1 VIAERMAP
9 SMIKRG
15 LRGARFSPLEPEF
28 PDTLN
33 GIGWY
38 VHLPFCRRLCPYCCF
53 HSLQYSPNKVAPYL
67 GAVKKEIQTYRERL
81 GRIKIGDVYFGGGT
95 PSLTWEG
102 IVEIM
107 EHIRSQFKME
117 GEVGFEAN
125 PEDINKTMCDALR
138 QAGVTKIS
146 LGVQSF
152 DGEILGGMRR
162 GYSATAV
169 LKAIELL
176 LGSGFYVSIDL
187 LHGLPQQRIPSL
199 LGDLKVAAGTEVH
212 QISYYPLML
221 FPHTRWYK
229 DFQKGQIAIASPRL
243 QREMFYT
250 VGDFLTANGYNQV
263 SCWEFRNR
271 DRDGTPYVTCT
282 RDENIGVGISAYT
295 KIGGLFYVNTF
306 SLREYIK
313 KVESDLP
320 IATGTITPPDRVMR
334 RWFMMG
340 LYRLRVDKAE
350 FENRFGVKM
359 ERAMGRFML
368 MLKLLNLIKE
378 HPTHVEVTRG
388 GMYWASLMTMASMLT
403 LPARYYEECLH
414 SPWPGDF
421 EL

>member
-1 VIAERMAP
+1 LIAERMAP

-15 LRGARFSPLEPEF
+15 LRGTRFSPLEPEL
-28 PDTLN
+28 PPTLN

-53 HSLQYSPNKVAPYL
+53 HSLQYSPSKVTPYIE
-67 GAVKKEIQTYRERL
+67 AVKKEIQTYRDRL
-81 GRIKIGDVYFGGGT
+81 GKIKIGDVYFGGGT

-107 EHIRSQFKME
+107 DYIRSKFEME
-117 GEVGFEAN
+117 GKFGFEAN
-125 PEDINKTMCDALR
+125 PEDINAEMCRAVK
-138 QAGVTKIS
+138 QAGVTKVS

-152 DGEILGGMRR
+152 DKEILRSMGR
-162 GYSATAV
+162 GYDAKNV

-176 LGSGFYVSIDL
+176 LGEGFYVSIDL
-187 LHGLPQQRIPSL
+187 LHSLPGQQTPSL
-199 LGDLKVAAGTEVH
+199 LGDLEKAAGTGVH

-221 FPHTRWYK
+221 FPYTRWYH
-229 DFQKGQIAIASPRL
+229 DVQRERITTPSSRL
-243 QREMFYT
+243 EREMFYT
-250 VGDFLTANGYNQV
+250 VGDFLTANGYKQAT
-263 SCWEFRNR
+263 CWEFTNR
-271 DRDGTPYVTCT
+271 GGAQYVTCT
-282 RDENIGVGISAYT
+282 RDENIGVGLSAYT

-313 KVESDLP
+313 RVESGLP
-320 IATGTITPPDRVMR
+320 VATGTITPPDRVMR

-350 FENRFGVKM
+350 FEKRFGVKM
-359 ERAMGRFML
+359 EQAMGRFLL
-368 MLKLLNLIKE
+368 MLKLLNLVKE
-378 HPTHVEVTRG
+378 HPTHIEVTRG
-388 GMYWASLMTMASMLT
+388 GMYWASLMTKASMLT

>member
-1 VIAERMAP
+1 MIAERMAP

-15 LRGARFSPLEPEF
+15 LKGTRFSPIEPEF
-28 PDTLN
+28 TADLN

-53 HSLQYSPNKVAPYL
+53 HSLQYSPEKVAPYIE
-67 GAVKKEIQTYRERL
+67 AVKKEIQTYRERL

-107 EHIRSQFKME
+107 EHIRSKFDME

-125 PEDINKTMCDALR
+125 PEDINETMCRAVK

-152 DGEILGGMRR
+152 NHEVLGGMRR
-162 GYSATAV
+162 GYSAKAV

-176 LGSGFYVSIDL
+176 LSEGFYVSIDL
-187 LHGLPQQRIPSL
+187 LHGLPQQQIPSL
-199 LGDLKVAAGTEVH
+199 LSDLEMAAKTEVH

-221 FPHTRWYK
+221 FPHTRWYR
-229 DFQKGQIAIASPRL
+229 DVQKGRLVTPSPSL
-243 QREMFYT
+243 EREMFYT
-250 VGDFLTANGYNQV
+250 VCDSLTANGYKQS
-263 SCWEFRNR
+263 SCWDFTNR
-271 DRDGTPYVTCT
+271 GGLQYLTCT

-306 SLREYIK
+306 SLKEYIK
-313 KVESDLP
+313 RAETGLP
-320 IATGTITPPDRVMR
+320 IATGMVTPPERVMR

-340 LYRLRVDKAE
+340 LYRLRVEKSE
-350 FENRFGVKM
+350 FEKRFGVRM
-359 ERAMGRFML
+359 EQAMGRFML
-368 MLKLLNLIKE
+368 MLKLMNIIKE
-378 HPTHVEVTRG
+378 HPTHVQLTRG
-388 GMYWASLMTMASMLT
+388 GMYWASLMTKASMLT
-403 LPARYYEECLH
+403 LPARYYTECLH
-414 SPWPGDF
+414 NPWPGDF